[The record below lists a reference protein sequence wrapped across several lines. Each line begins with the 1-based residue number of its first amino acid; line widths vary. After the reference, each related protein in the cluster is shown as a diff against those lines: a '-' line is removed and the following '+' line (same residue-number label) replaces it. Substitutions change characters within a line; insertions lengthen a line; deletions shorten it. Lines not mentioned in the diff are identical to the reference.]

1 MLNGLLAAEGIDWV
15 GPPGAATA
23 VSVVM
28 PLNGDRGF
36 LSACPEFEIDTD
48 ALAAL
53 EPRAVVIDLPVVER
67 APAGADVH
75 AVVGD
80 VDARRL
86 AGHLPA
92 ALADA
97 RTLLANEPEALIAD
111 RPRRPRIGRSRP
123 GRARPYRGGHAGAG
137 GALCA
142 GEHGLV
148 RAPAPEVTAVDTN
161 GAGDLFTAAWVWAD
175 LAGVPAGAS
184 GCSWP
189 LPMPR
194 CPCEWPQL
202 VTALSRWTRS
212 GREAHS

>member
-1 MLNGLLAAEGIDWV
+1 MSVDVVCASAPFLDITFSGFDRMPALGEERMAEAVEYTPGGIANIALGLTRLGVDAAIWAPVGDDISGRVLNGLLAAEGIDWV

-53 EPRAVVIDLPVVER
+53 EPRAVVIDLPVVDR

-97 RTLLANEPEALIAD
+97 RTLLANEPEAL
-111 RPRRPRIGRSRP
+111 
-123 GRARPYRGGHAGAG
+123 
-137 GALCA
+137 
-142 GEHGLV
+142 
-148 RAPAPEVTAVDTN
+148 
-161 GAGDLFTAAWVWAD
+161 
-175 LAGVPAGAS
+175 
-184 GCSWP
+184 
-189 LPMPR
+189 
-194 CPCEWPQL
+194 
-202 VTALSRWTRS
+202 
-212 GREAHS
+212 